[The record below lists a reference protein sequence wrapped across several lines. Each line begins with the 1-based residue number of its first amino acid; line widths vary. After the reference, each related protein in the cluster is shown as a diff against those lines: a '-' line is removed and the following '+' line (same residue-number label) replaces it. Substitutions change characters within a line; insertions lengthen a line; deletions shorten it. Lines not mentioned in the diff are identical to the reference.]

1 MTTLIR
7 AQSCNSCKFVQ
18 AVETI
23 DPDGKRHDTG
33 GRMCTFNPPVPF
45 IIPGERGPQCISQF
59 PPVSGDMLCG
69 RYVRGILRSEM
80 Q

>member
-1 MTTLIR
+1 
-7 AQSCNSCKFVQ
+7 
-18 AVETI
+18 
-23 DPDGKRHDTG
+23 
-33 GRMCTFNPPVPF
+33 MCTFNPPVPF